1 MTPPR
6 TPQVGHITPE
16 WIAILINTGRTSLPI
31 GYAALAMAI
40 ITWIMATIMV
50 VWLSCGLHIRI
61 ACTGG
66 HGSLG
71 YEDSNPTIHSGRI
84 ANTHILLIS
93 RQILYYEDF
102 TYSLNNPLEPN
113 FPSGMVLVCYTILS
127 HQAPLP
133 KTLDMIV
140 LMATDQPVIIPSIPL
155 PHALSTYIPYSCGSK
170 LSTHMPQSLC
180 FLSSRTMH
188 LVISPYGTIMFS
200 TDPYIDPHHCCISF
214 VGHMVLLYKLNSNL
228 IYTSYNTYCFKLQSW
243 LQPLPTTKN
252 YSMAN
257 HEGIQCLTPR
267 SLCSPWYPTL
277 DKSTS
282 QSTTDPWPSQ
292 DYGYHHLSHL
302 PESYYLIWV
311 SAHDVTMQ
319 LHLPICLQ
327 LLGPHAW
334 ILPKDL
340 STILNSMRLGS
351 QDIGQTSYPTDY
363 PKCNPTYSHS
373 HVWALVEVGMW
384 LKSYQYH
391 LMSSYPAP

>member
-1 MTPPR
+1 
-6 TPQVGHITPE
+6 
-16 WIAILINTGRTSLPI
+16 
-31 GYAALAMAI
+31 
-40 ITWIMATIMV
+40 
-50 VWLSCGLHIRI
+50 
-61 ACTGG
+61 
-66 HGSLG
+66 
-71 YEDSNPTIHSGRI
+71 
-84 ANTHILLIS
+84 
-93 RQILYYEDF
+93 
-102 TYSLNNPLEPN
+102 
-113 FPSGMVLVCYTILS
+113 
-127 HQAPLP
+127 
-133 KTLDMIV
+133 
-140 LMATDQPVIIPSIPL
+140 MATDQPVIIPSIPL

-292 DYGYHHLSHL
+292 LDPHTVHKTPRKILLLVYHYHAMLHHMTIVAL
-302 PESYYLIWV
+302 ANDIALCTKLRIRTCHDHILI
-311 SAHDVTMQ
+311 DD
-319 LHLPICLQ
+319 Q
-327 LLGPHAW
+327 LLRLWLSSPVPLARIILPDMGPHAW

-373 HVWALVEVGMW
+373 HVWALVEVEALKAVEIPFRIDPYSAVHPIDQHGQSITLYCLNMGPW
-384 LKSYQYH
+384 L
-391 LMSSYPAP
+391 